1 MAGAVE
7 NAPTANMTILN
18 MRLAIADLREKGK
31 FTDAGIARLYK
42 FFHLAKDCSED
53 DFLIA
58 LWGSQPQIDMKPNP
72 ETKITNTY
80 ETHDEPAVKLASD
93 KPKTANPLM
102 AGVENDSKFKPL
114 DAKPSLDDASPQEV
128 NEDKTRN
135 PIRKPTKRIQVR
147 HKVDDDAKVFAIKR
161 QEDVAA
167 RKKHEFNTLS
177 SAPTITRACKSCG
190 EELPLDEF
198 PVNHTCADGHIPHC
212 KKCHEDIRK
221 GYINKA
227 ANKLLLQLVKLEDFP
242 SSEPGND
249 DDPWTVT
256 RIDGVISYR
265 RGEANCRVLLV
276 DLVNSGYLD
285 RKRLNQRKS
294 HTYWLTPAGIREA
307 ARLEA
312 LKC

>member
-7 NAPTANMTILN
+7 NTSTANMAVLN

-42 FFHLAKDCSED
+42 FFHLAKDCSEE
-53 DFLIA
+53 DFLVA
-58 LWGSQPQIDMKPNP
+58 LWGGQPQTDMKPSP
-72 ETKITNTY
+72 ETKITNAY
-80 ETHDEPAVKLASD
+80 EIHDEPTVKLASD
-93 KPKTANPLM
+93 KPKTVNPLM

-114 DAKPSLDDASPQEV
+114 DAKPSLDDLSQKV
-128 NEDKTRN
+128 KEDKTGS

-147 HKVDDDAKVFAIKR
+147 HQVDANAKDFAIKR
-161 QEDVAA
+161 QEDAAA
-167 RKKHEFNTLS
+167 RRKPEFDTLS
-177 SAPTITRACKSCG
+177 STPTITRVCKSCG
-190 EELPLDEF
+190 MELPLDEF
-198 PVNHTCADGHIPHC
+198 PANRADGHIPHC
-212 KKCHEDIRK
+212 KKCHDDIKK

-227 ANKLLLQLVKLEDFP
+227 ANKLLLQLVNLKNFP
-242 SSEPGND
+242 LSEPAND

-256 RIDGVISYR
+256 RIGGVISYR
-265 RGEANCRVLLV
+265 RGESNCRSLLV
-276 DLVNSGYLD
+276 DLMNSGYLD
-285 RKRLNQRKS
+285 RRRLNQRKS